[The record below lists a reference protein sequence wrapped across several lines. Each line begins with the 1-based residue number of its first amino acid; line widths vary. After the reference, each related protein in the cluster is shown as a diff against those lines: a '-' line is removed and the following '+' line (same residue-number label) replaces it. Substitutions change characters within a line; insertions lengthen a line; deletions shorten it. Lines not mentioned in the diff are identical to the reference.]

1 MLCSLYALFSLILY
15 NDNVNIGGNMKFSSY
30 SSLYCFQLHDK
41 LTYIAIYRGKYLQ
54 RRIPHASHGSF
65 NPYIITNKE
74 AHIINGNITEGN
86 IKNNKA
92 TFARQLSLE
101 TNDTHPGRYSCAVD
115 SFLELAFAIF
125 RDSLQHIK
133 GNEFFETLY
142 EACLHLQNC
151 NVDTDMSLIREPVW
165 SYLRQLCNSFASM
178 SAHAV
183 FSDIFTLNTV
193 GTMNQQLE
201 SLFLIQQKN
210 QSVCSSCNNEIVKN
224 TCLFVIYITCQNLGH
239 GVFENC
245 VCDAILPSSRALFCD
260 LCQQHSGVVSVLQ
273 HFVTL
278 PRFLLVE
285 LSSNCISQIYF
296 PLSMDVLGEGY
307 ELKGMVRCISH
318 HFTIA
323 VNNYSEWIYIDDL
336 CVSVRRFSS
345 VQDLLN
351 SYPNGCFFAIF
362 GKSLCTVPNDLQTN
376 FMPCQTSLLA
386 DKCHKTV
393 ESLTQP
399 QEPEMCF
406 ISGKFN
412 FSPCQTE
419 HKTQQDMC
427 NEKKRRRSEIM
438 RIYRAKIKCKKVSET
453 NGRLKLDA
461 QKSYMKEY
469 RKKKS
474 ANTNDRQIEKQS

>member
-1 MLCSLYALFSLILY
+1 MA
-15 NDNVNIGGNMKFSSY
+15 
-30 SSLYCFQLHDK
+30 
-41 LTYIAIYRGKYLQ
+41 
-54 RRIPHASHGSF
+54 
-65 NPYIITNKE
+65 
-74 AHIINGNITEGN
+74 
-86 IKNNKA
+86 
-92 TFARQLSLE
+92 
-101 TNDTHPGRYSCAVD
+101 
-115 SFLELAFAIF
+115 
-125 RDSLQHIK
+125 
-133 GNEFFETLY
+133 
-142 EACLHLQNC
+142 
-151 NVDTDMSLIREPVW
+151 
-165 SYLRQLCNSFASM
+165 
-178 SAHAV
+178 
-183 FSDIFTLNTV
+183 
-193 GTMNQQLE
+193 
-201 SLFLIQQKN
+201 
-210 QSVCSSCNNEIVKN
+210 
-224 TCLFVIYITCQNLGH
+224 
-239 GVFENC
+239 
-245 VCDAILPSSRALFCD
+245 
-260 LCQQHSGVVSVLQ
+260 
-273 HFVTL
+273 
-278 PRFLLVE
+278 
-285 LSSNCISQIYF
+285 
-296 PLSMDVLGEGY
+296 
-307 ELKGMVRCISH
+307 RCISP

-393 ESLTQP
+393 ESVTQP

-406 ISGKFN
+406 ISDKFN

>member
-1 MLCSLYALFSLILY
+1 
-15 NDNVNIGGNMKFSSY
+15 
-30 SSLYCFQLHDK
+30 
-41 LTYIAIYRGKYLQ
+41 
-54 RRIPHASHGSF
+54 
-65 NPYIITNKE
+65 
-74 AHIINGNITEGN
+74 
-86 IKNNKA
+86 
-92 TFARQLSLE
+92 
-101 TNDTHPGRYSCAVD
+101 
-115 SFLELAFAIF
+115 
-125 RDSLQHIK
+125 
-133 GNEFFETLY
+133 
-142 EACLHLQNC
+142 
-151 NVDTDMSLIREPVW
+151 MSLIREPVW

-210 QSVCSSCNNEIVKN
+210 QSVCSSYNNEIVKN
-224 TCLFVIYITCQNLGH
+224 TCIFVIYITCQNLGH

-278 PRFLLVE
+278 PKFLLVE

-296 PLSMDVLGEGY
+296 SLSMDVLGEGY

-393 ESLTQP
+393 ESVTQP
-399 QEPEMCF
+399 QEPEM
-406 ISGKFN
+406 
-412 FSPCQTE
+412 
-419 HKTQQDMC
+419 
-427 NEKKRRRSEIM
+427 
-438 RIYRAKIKCKKVSET
+438 
-453 NGRLKLDA
+453 
-461 QKSYMKEY
+461 
-469 RKKKS
+469 
-474 ANTNDRQIEKQS
+474 